1 MFDEIEDSIQE
12 MLPDG
17 WEYQGGFGLSGL
29 LTCPCGIDIEQDGQC
44 PNGCVSPL
52 RALGLV

>member
-1 MFDEIEDSIQE
+1 

-17 WEYQGGFGLSGL
+17 WEYQSGFGLSGL
-29 LTCPCGIDIEQDGQC
+29 LTCPCGIDIEQDGRC

-52 RALGLV
+52 RELGLV